1 MISKKFIGGLMVLTL
16 ALSMQSCAFFEG
28 LLQDTVVTTIDNVKP
43 DQRHTIVPAD
53 FGLLDEATREKFKK
67 SGKTPVIV
75 DKSAVIDEFDAVDLT
90 DSEGVFDSILGMG
103 LSLANVMLPGVAA
116 FEGLG
121 LLLSRRKR
129 QHYGSALTSIAPV
142 DGKVEVK
149 NALVSMAS
157 ALGLAHSSESSKE
170 VFEDEGEEWEDEE
183 EDEYEDE
190 DEDE

>member
-16 ALSMQSCAFFEG
+16 ALSMQSCAFLEG

-43 DQRHTIVPAD
+43 DQRHTIVLAD
-53 FGLLDEATREKFKK
+53 FGLLDEATREKFKQ

-75 DKSAVIDEFDAVDLT
+75 DKAAVINEFDAVDLT
-90 DSEGVFDSILGMG
+90 DSGDGWFDSVLGMG
-103 LSLANVMLPGVAA
+103 LSMANVMLPGVAA

-129 QHYGSALTSIAPV
+129 RHYGSALTSIAPV

-157 ALGLAHSSESSKE
+157 ALGLAHSSESTKE

-183 EDEYEDE
+183 EDEDEEYEDE
-190 DEDE
+190 

>member
-43 DQRHTIVPAD
+43 DQRHTIIPAD
-53 FGLLDEATREKFKK
+53 FGLLDEATREKFRK

-75 DKSAVIDEFDAVDLT
+75 DKSAIINEFDAVDLT

-190 DEDE
+190 DE

>member
-129 QHYGSALTSIAPV
+129 RHYGSALTSIAPV

-183 EDEYEDE
+183 DEDEYEDE
-190 DEDE
+190 DE

>member
-129 QHYGSALTSIAPV
+129 RHYGSALTSIAPV

>member
-1 MISKKFIGGLMVLTL
+1 MISKKFIVGLMVLTL
-16 ALSMQSCAFFEG
+16 AFSMQSCTFLEG

-75 DKSAVIDEFDAVDLT
+75 DKSAVIDVLDAVDLT
-90 DSEGVFDSILGMG
+90 DPGDGMFGALAGLGVD
-103 LSLANVMLPGVAA
+103 LASTIFPGVAA
-116 FEGLG
+116 LEGVG

-129 QHYGSALTSIAPV
+129 KHYGNAVKSVAPV
-142 DGKVEVK
+142 NGKVEVK
-149 NALVSMAS
+149 DALVSMAS
-157 ALGLAHSSESSKE
+157 ALGLAHSSEGSKE
-170 VFEDEGEEWEDEE
+170 VFEDEGEEWEEE
-183 EDEYEDE
+183 EEYEDE